1 MHNARGRFG
10 PLAQIGDSEDPEK
23 RFVSLAKGQLLE
35 TITLEEAL
43 KLFALPRVV
52 GQYKNKEIIASS
64 GRFGPYLKFDGK
76 FISMGKDHSPYTV
89 DIETAVSIIEE
100 NSKKEEQKLIKSF
113 SNEGIE
119 ILNGR
124 FGPYIKRGK
133 NNYKIPKGKDPVS
146 LELEEILKI
155 IETTP
160 EKSPKKR

>member
-1 MHNARGRFG
+1 
-10 PLAQIGDSEDPEK
+10 
-23 RFVSLAKGQLLE
+23 
-35 TITLEEAL
+35 
-43 KLFALPRVV
+43 
-52 GQYKNKEIIASS
+52 
-64 GRFGPYLKFDGK
+64 
-76 FISMGKDHSPYTV
+76 MGKDHSPYTV

-113 SNEGIE
+113 SDEGIE